1 MSNYISC
8 IMVGILF
15 GLWIG
20 MWSEI
25 TSMQQQAVEHHAAQY
40 NATDGSFEWLK

>member
-20 MWSEI
+20 MLSDI

-40 NATDGSFEWLK
+40 TTDGSFEWLK